1 MKVRKLLELQA
12 NIEERKI
19 PCDLCDD
26 ELNQHYSLSKDKA
39 IDILDMDLIHL
50 IRSYSKT
57 LSHRAEYPDDDVYD
71 CISDIEKQVSLL
83 RKLL

>member
-50 IRSYSKT
+50 IRSYSKRSIQPI
-57 LSHRAEYPDDDVYD
+57 LS
-71 CISDIEKQVSLL
+71 SLWVIIYL
-83 RKLL
+83 I